1 MDSTRHS
8 LTEYLKQLQEN
19 QLVSDYQIEAGRE
32 NSPVAY
38 ISYDSRDIERDTL
51 FVCKG
56 SHFNADYLRAAVEK
70 GAFCY
75 VSETK
80 YDLAEGEGVSYI
92 IVRDIRKAMAFL
104 ADFYY
109 NQIWKDLKI
118 IGITGTKGK
127 STTAYFMKF
136 ILDGYLR
143 DRKKP
148 VSAIIS
154 GIDNYDGIV
163 NEESHLTTPEALE
176 LHRHFSNAV
185 RSGIEYLS
193 MEVSSQALKYDR
205 TLGVTFE
212 TGCFLNI
219 GEDHIS
225 DVEHSSF
232 DDYLESKLLLF
243 RQCKTACVNINSDQI
258 DRIMEASRA
267 CPHVVTFGLDERA
280 DVYGYD
286 IVKSGKSISFMV
298 RTKDFVKEF
307 KITMAGL
314 FNVQNALAAIAI
326 SQCLGIPMSYVA
338 AGLRRARVSGRMEVY
353 TSKSRNVQVIVDYA
367 HNKLSFETL
376 FQSTL
381 REYPNKKITIVFGC
395 PGKKA
400 LGRRK
405 ELGEIAGK
413 YSDQVYI
420 TEEDAGEEPVLAICE
435 EIARHVEMQDCS
447 YAIIPDREEAIREA
461 ITRADDNTVIL
472 ITGKGRETR
481 QKRGTQ
487 YIDTPSDVEYV
498 KKYLE
503 IRQGRSGRNG

>member
-1 MDSTRHS
+1 MDKTKHT
-8 LTEYLKQLQEN
+8 LNEYWKLLSN
-19 QLVSDYQIEAGRE
+19 HQLVTDYKIRTETQDTLIRHISF
-32 NSPVAY
+32 NSKDV
-38 ISYDSRDIERDTL
+38 DQDTL

-56 SHFNADYLRAAVEK
+56 SHFSVEYLKSAVDK
-70 GAFCY
+70 GAVCY
-75 VSETK
+75 VSEVC
-80 YDLAEGEGVSYI
+80 YDLGEEGGDISRI
-92 IVRDIRKAMAFL
+92 IVSDIRKAMAMI
-104 ADFYY
+104 ADYYY

-118 IGITGTKGK
+118 VGVTGTKGK

-136 ILDGYLR
+136 ILDEYLKE
-143 DRKKP
+143 RKKP
-148 VSAIIS
+148 ACAIIS
-154 GIDNYDGIV
+154 GIDNYDGVI
-163 NEESHLTTPEALE
+163 NEESHLTTPEAMD
-176 LHRHFSNAV
+176 LHKHFSNAV
-185 RSGIEYLS
+185 NSGIEYLS

-205 TLGVTFE
+205 TLGITFE
-212 TGCFLNI
+212 VGCFLNI

-232 DDYLESKLLLF
+232 EDYLESKLKLF
-243 RQCKTACVNINSDQI
+243 AQCRHACININSDQI
-258 DRIMEASRA
+258 ERVMEASKA

-286 IVKSGKSISFMV
+286 IVKSGKSISFKV
-298 RTKDFVKEF
+298 KTKDFVKEF

-326 SQCLGIPMSYVA
+326 SRCLGIPMSYVA
-338 AGLRRARVSGRMEVY
+338 AGLKKARVSGRMEVY
-353 TSKSRNVQVIVDYA
+353 TSKSRNLQVIVDYA
-367 HNKLSFETL
+367 HNKMSFETL

-381 REYPNKKITIVFGC
+381 KEYPNKKITIVFGC

-420 TEEDAGEEPVLAICE
+420 TEEDAGEEPVLKICE
-435 EIARHVEMQDCS
+435 EIARHVEKQDCC

-461 ITRADDNTVIL
+461 IANADDNTVIL

-481 QKRGTQ
+481 QKRGTN

-498 KKYLE
+498 MKYLE
-503 IRQGRSGRNG
+503 K

>member
-1 MDSTRHS
+1 MDKTLHT
-8 LTEYLKQLQEN
+8 LAGYHKLLDEQKLVADQKIKATDQER
-19 QLVSDYQIEAGRE
+19 LIR
-32 NSPVAY
+32 Y
-38 ISYDSRDIERDTL
+38 ISYNSMDIEKDTL

-56 SHFNADYLRAAVEK
+56 SHFSVDYLRSAADK
-70 GAFCY
+70 GAVCY
-75 VSETK
+75 ISEEK
-80 YDLAEGEGVSYI
+80 YDIGADVSYI
-92 IVRDIRKAMAFL
+92 IVNDIRRAMAL
-104 ADFYY
+104 IADHYY

-118 IGITGTKGK
+118 VGVTGTKGK

-136 ILDGYLR
+136 ILDEYLK
-143 DRKKP
+143 DKKKP

-154 GIDNYDGIV
+154 GIDNYDGVI
-163 NEESHLTTPEALE
+163 NEESHLTTPEAME
-176 LHRHFSNAV
+176 LHKHFSNAAN
-185 RSGIEYLS
+185 SGIEYLS

-212 TGCFLNI
+212 VGCFLNI

-232 DDYLESKLLLF
+232 EDYLESKLKLF
-243 RQCKTACVNINSDQI
+243 NQCRHACVNINSDQI
-258 DRIMEASRA
+258 DQVLEASKA

-286 IVKSGKSISFMV
+286 IVKSGKNISFSV
-298 RTKDFVKEF
+298 KTNEFEKEF

-314 FNVQNALAAIAI
+314 FNVQNALAAIAA
-326 SQCLGIPMSYVA
+326 SWCLGIPMSYVA
-338 AGLRRARVSGRMEVY
+338 AGLRKARVSGRMEVY
-353 TSKSRNVQVIVDYA
+353 TSKSKNLHVIVDYA
-367 HNKLSFETL
+367 HNKMSFETL

-381 REYPNKKITIVFGC
+381 KEYPNKKITIVFGC

-400 LGRRK
+400 QRRRQ

-420 TEEDAGEEPVLAICE
+420 TEEDAGEEPVLKICE
-435 EIARHVEMQDCS
+435 EIAQHVEKQECS

-461 ITRADDNTVIL
+461 ISTADDDTVVL

-481 QKRGTQ
+481 QKRGTK

-498 KKYLE
+498 MKYLE
-503 IRQGRSGRNG
+503 MK

>member
-1 MDSTRHS
+1 MDTTRHS
-8 LTEYLKQLQEN
+8 LAGYLEQLNSQR
-19 QLVSDYQIEAGRE
+19 LVSDYKFGSDGANR
-32 NSPVAY
+32 PVSY
-38 ISYDSRDIERDTL
+38 ISYDSRDIEKDTL

-56 SHFNADYLRAAVEK
+56 SHFNVDYLNSAVKK

-80 YDLAEGEGVSYI
+80 YELGEYEDSISYI
-92 IVRDIRKAMAFL
+92 IVSDIRKAMAL
-104 ADFYY
+104 IADFYY

-136 ILDGYLR
+136 ILDEYLKE
-143 DRKKP
+143 RKKP
-148 VSAIIS
+148 LSAIIS
-154 GIDNYDGIV
+154 GIDNYDGVI
-163 NEESHLTTPEALE
+163 NEESHLTTPEAME
-176 LHRHFSNAV
+176 LHKHFSNAV
-185 RSGIEYLS
+185 KSGIEYLS

-205 TLGVTFE
+205 TLGITFE
-212 TGCFLNI
+212 AGCFLNI

-225 DVEHSSF
+225 DIEHNSF
-232 DDYLESKLLLF
+232 EDYLESKLRIF
-243 RQCKTACVNINSDQI
+243 SQCRAACVNIHSDQI
-258 DRIMEASRA
+258 DRIMEATKA
-267 CPHVVTFGLDERA
+267 CPRVLTFGLDENA

-286 IVKSGKSISFMV
+286 IVKSGKSISFSV
-298 RTKDFVKEF
+298 KTEDFVKEF

-326 SQCLGIPMSYVA
+326 SRCLNIPMSYVA
-338 AGLRRARVSGRMEVY
+338 AGLRKARVSGRMEVY
-353 TSKSRNVQVIVDYA
+353 ASKNRNVQVIVDYA
-367 HNKLSFETL
+367 HNKMSFETL
-376 FQSTL
+376 FQSTIQ
-381 REYPNKKITIVFGC
+381 EYPNKKITIVFGC

-400 LGRRK
+400 QRRRQ

-413 YSDQVYI
+413 YSDRVYI
-420 TEEDAGEEPVLAICE
+420 TEEDAGEEPVLKICE
-435 EIARHVEMQDCS
+435 EIAQHVEKQACS

-461 ITRADDNTVIL
+461 IANADENTIIL

-498 KKYLE
+498 KKYLKT
-503 IRQGRSGRNG
+503 IK

>member
-1 MDSTRHS
+1 MDKTLHS
-8 LTEYLKQLQEN
+8 LTGYLKLLEDHHLVRDFNIGTHN
-19 QLVSDYQIEAGRE
+19 Q
-32 NSPVAY
+32 NSLIRY
-38 ISYDSRDIERDTL
+38 ISYSSMDIMKDTL

-56 SHFNADYLRAAVEK
+56 SHFSIDYLKSALEK
-70 GAFCY
+70 GAICY
-75 VSETK
+75 ISERK
-80 YDLAEGEGVSYI
+80 YDLGKAEGSDSYI
-92 IVRDIRKAMAFL
+92 IVSEIRKAMAL
-104 ADFYY
+104 IADYYY
-109 NQIWKDLKI
+109 NQIWKDLKT

-136 ILDGYLR
+136 ILDEYLKE
-143 DRKKP
+143 RKKP
-148 VSAIIS
+148 LSAIIS
-154 GIDNYDGIV
+154 GIDNYDGVI
-163 NEESHLTTPEALE
+163 NEESHLTTPEAME
-176 LHRHFSNAV
+176 LHKHFSNAV
-185 RSGIEYLS
+185 SSGIEYLS

-205 TLGVTFE
+205 TLGVTFDV
-212 TGCFLNI
+212 GCFLNI

-225 DVEHSSF
+225 DIEHSSF
-232 DDYLESKLLLF
+232 EDYLESKLRLF
-243 RQCKTACVNINSDQI
+243 GQCRKACVNINSDQI
-258 DRIMEASRA
+258 DRVLEASKS
-267 CPHVVTFGLDERA
+267 CPHVVTFGLDDKA

-286 IVKSGKSISFMV
+286 IVKSGKSISFTV

-314 FNVQNALAAIAI
+314 FNVQNALAAISI
-326 SQCLGIPMSYVA
+326 SQCLEIPMSYVA
-338 AGLRRARVSGRMEVY
+338 AGLKKARVSGRMEVY
-353 TSKSRNVQVIVDYA
+353 ASKSRNLQVIVDYA

-381 REYPNKKITIVFGC
+381 KEYPNKKITIVFGC

-420 TEEDAGEEPVLAICE
+420 TEEDAGEEPVLKICE
-435 EIARHVEMQDCS
+435 EIAQHVEKQACS

-461 ITRADDNTVIL
+461 IANADDNTIIL

-481 QKRGTQ
+481 QKRGTK

-498 KKYLE
+498 QKYL
-503 IRQGRSGRNG
+503 GK

>member
-1 MDSTRHS
+1 MMDNTLHS
-8 LTEYLKQLQEN
+8 LNDYLYQLKLNHLVNEY
-19 QLVSDYQIEAGRE
+19 D
-32 NSPVAY
+32 VAPAYMDKSVRY
-38 ISYDSRDIERDTL
+38 ISFNSMDIEEDTL
-51 FVCKG
+51 FICKG
-56 SHFNADYLRAAVEK
+56 SHFSVNYLKDAIKK
-70 GAFCY
+70 GSICY
-75 VSETK
+75 ISETK
-80 YDLAEGEGVSYI
+80 YDLEPGITASYI
-92 IVRDIRKAMAFL
+92 IVNDVRKAMAL
-104 ADFYY
+104 IADYYY
-109 NQIWKDLKI
+109 NKIWKDLKI

-143 DRKKP
+143 EKKQP
-148 VSAIIS
+148 LSAIIS
-154 GIDNYDGIV
+154 GIDNYDGVI
-163 NEESHLTTPEALE
+163 NEESHLTTPEAME
-176 LHRHFSNAV
+176 LHKHFHNAV
-185 RSGIEYLS
+185 KSGIEYLS

-205 TLGVTFE
+205 TLGITFDV
-212 TGCFLNI
+212 GCFLNI

-225 DVEHSSF
+225 DLEHSSF
-232 DDYLESKLLLF
+232 EDYMESKLRLF
-243 RQCKTACVNINSDQI
+243 SQCEHACVNINSDHI
-258 DRIMEASRA
+258 ERVLEASKA
-267 CPHVVTFGLDERA
+267 CPHVVTFGLDEKA

-286 IVKSGKSISFMV
+286 IIKMGKNIRFKV

-307 KITMAGL
+307 KLTMAGL

-326 SQCLGIPMSYVA
+326 SQCLNIPMTYII
-338 AGLRRARVSGRMEVY
+338 AGLKKARVSGRMEVY
-353 TSKSRNVQVIVDYA
+353 TDKNRKIQVIVDYA
-367 HNKLSFETL
+367 HNKMSFETL

-420 TEEDAGEEPVLAICE
+420 TEEDAGEEPVLKICE
-435 EIARHVEMQDCS
+435 EIAHHIEKQECN
-447 YAIIPDREEAIREA
+447 YEIIPDREEAIREA
-461 ITRADDNTVIL
+461 ISKADDNTIVL

-498 KKYLE
+498 KKYL
-503 IRQGRSGRNG
+503 N